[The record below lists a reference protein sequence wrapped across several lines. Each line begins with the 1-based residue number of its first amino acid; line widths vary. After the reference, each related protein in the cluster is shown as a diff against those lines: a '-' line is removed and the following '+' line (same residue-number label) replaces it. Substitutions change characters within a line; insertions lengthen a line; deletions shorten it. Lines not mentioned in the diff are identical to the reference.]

1 MRRKLCLWATLL
13 AVLLATST
21 LRAQEPLKIL
31 FPYSPIGLNS
41 LPWMLAKDA
50 GMFERNGL
58 NVDIVFIGFSPL
70 VISTLLSGTADFAG
84 LGGPAIISNVLQ
96 GGDIVF
102 VGATV
107 PYFGNSLVVKKEIN
121 KVSELKGKK
130 VGIGRLGTVAHF
142 ALQAILDRHNVS
154 DVTVIQG
161 LGPGEQLPAL
171 NRGAIDAAVVSPPSF
186 PLLKA
191 GHKEIL
197 SSTDMRNMGVK
208 FIHQGIVAR
217 RSLLPKNGPVVV
229 RLIRSTM
236 EGIKTI
242 GADEQFTKKVI
253 TKYTRLSDPV
263 LLDQT
268 YNLAVTH
275 FTRDPSIP
283 PEAIQS
289 MVQQLARWNMVD
301 QKAAAHT
308 PLTHFYDNSFV
319 DELKKSGFLDQLW
332 K

>member
-1 MRRKLCLWATLL
+1 
-13 AVLLATST
+13 
-21 LRAQEPLKIL
+21 
-31 FPYSPIGLNS
+31 
-41 LPWMLAKDA
+41 MLAKDA
-50 GMFERNGL
+50 GIFERNGL
-58 NVDIVFIGFSPL
+58 NVDTVFMGFSPL

-142 ALQAILDRHNVS
+142 ALQAILDRYNVS

-217 RSLLPKNGPVVV
+217 RSLLQKNGPVVV
-229 RLIRSTM
+229 KLIRSTM

-268 YNLAVTH
+268 YKLAVTH
-275 FTRDPSIP
+275 FTRDPSVP
-283 PEAIQS
+283 PEAIKS

-301 QKAAAHT
+301 QKTAAST
-308 PLTHFYDNSFV
+308 PLTDFYDNTFV